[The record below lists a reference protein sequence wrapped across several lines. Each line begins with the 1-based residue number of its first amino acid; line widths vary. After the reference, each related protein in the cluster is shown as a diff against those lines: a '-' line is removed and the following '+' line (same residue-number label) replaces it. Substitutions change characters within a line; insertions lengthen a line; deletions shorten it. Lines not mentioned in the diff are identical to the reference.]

1 MSESTTESTTESVR
15 RSLERAGEA
24 AHLGGFITLDH
35 EAAAKAP
42 GGPGPLSGMT
52 LAVKDNIH
60 VAGLPNTAGTP
71 ALRDFVPATDAPAVR
86 RLREAGAVI
95 LGKANMHEL
104 ALGIT
109 SNNQAFGPV
118 RNPYDTERFA
128 GGSSGG
134 VAALVAAGVVRAG
147 LGTDTGGSVRIP
159 AAVTG
164 TCGLRATVGRYPGEG
179 VTPLSSTRDTIG
191 PMASR
196 VADLVLLDGVLSG
209 DDTPV
214 TARPPRSI
222 RLGVPTGHFTER
234 LQDDVAAPWE
244 AALRTLAV
252 AGVELVPVDVTA
264 FVERE
269 FEIGM
274 AIVLYETRV
283 ELSAYLAEHRPE
295 TDLAA
300 LAALIASPDV
310 RGVFEN
316 CVLDGAPG
324 LVPEDVYRESLAH
337 RRRLR
342 AAYAETFAAH
352 GLDGLTFPTT
362 PATALDLATCDQ
374 GMVLCGE
381 PVDTFATFIR
391 NTGPASVIGAPGLSI
406 PMGLAPNGLPTG
418 LEIDAPAGA
427 DRELLALGLT
437 LEEICG

>member
-1 MSESTTESTTESVR
+1 M
-15 RSLERAGEA
+15 
-24 AHLGGFITLDH
+24 GGFITLDRD
-35 EAAAKAP
+35 AAAKAP

-52 LAVKDNIH
+52 VAVKDNIH

-71 ALRDFVPATDAPAVR
+71 ALRDFVPASDAPAVR

-104 ALGIT
+104 ALGIS

-118 RNPYDTERFA
+118 RNPHDPSRFA

-134 VAALVAAGVVRAG
+134 VAALVAAGVVQAG

-164 TCGLRATVGRYPGEG
+164 TCALRPTVGRYPGQG

-191 PMASR
+191 PMAHR
-196 VADLVLLDGVLSG
+196 VADLALLDGVLSD
-209 DDTPV
+209 DDTPIA
-214 TARPPRSI
+214 ARPPRSI
-222 RLGVPTGHFTER
+222 RLGVPTGHFTEP
-234 LQDDVAAPWE
+234 LEDEVAVQWE
-244 AALRTLAV
+244 TALHSLEA
-252 AGVELVPVDVTA
+252 AGVELVPVDVTS
-264 FVERE
+264 FIERE
-269 FEIGM
+269 FETGM

-283 ELSAYLAEHRPE
+283 ELSAYLAEYRPE

-300 LAALIASPDV
+300 LAALIAGPDV

-316 CVLDGAPG
+316 CILDGAPA
-324 LVPEDVYRESLAH
+324 LVSEDVYRECLAH
-337 RRRLR
+337 RQRLR

-352 GLDGLTFPTT
+352 GLDGLAFPTT

-374 GMVLCGE
+374 GMVLCGQ

-391 NTGPASVIGAPGLSI
+391 NTGPASVIGAPGLSM
-406 PMGLAPNGLPTG
+406 PMGVATNGLPTG

-437 LEEICG
+437 LEAICG